1 LWHNAISMKNSLLI
15 VVVVILVFMC
25 LAAVGESSNSAVAD
39 ALREQNKQLARIAAS
54 LERISGQQPGWKLP
68 K

>member
-1 LWHNAISMKNSLLI
+1 MFTMKNSML
-15 VVVVILVFMC
+15 ILVAAIA
-25 LAAVGESSNSAVAD
+25 LACIAASGPSYTSVAD

-54 LERISGQQPGWKLP
+54 LERIAGQQPGWKLP